1 MPDWR
6 KLVRDQMP
14 LQEMA
19 QETREEVISEI
30 AAHLEDASEDSSL
43 LESFEERTSPEFLS
57 VHWKNLGRA
66 IERAKREEETM
77 NDRSRSLWLPALIN
91 IAVAAT
97 LLIIFDII
105 WPHPVIVRI
114 SYVKLAVPILWLL
127 TLPICGATG
136 TLLACRAHGSATVR
150 LIAGLAPSLVWLAVF
165 CIMGVTFALDWRV
178 FHGFPMNDF
187 FMSALTWVVL
197 PALCLLPGTL
207 PFLRRPAQ
215 D

>member
-14 LQEMA
+14 LREMD

-43 LESFEERTSPEFLS
+43 LESFGECRSPEFLH
-57 VHWKNLGRA
+57 VHWRNLGRA
-66 IERAKREEETM
+66 IEFAKREEEMM

-97 LLIIFDII
+97 LLILFDII
-105 WPHPVIVRI
+105 YPYPVIVRI
-114 SYVKLAVPILWLL
+114 SNVKLAIPMLWLL

-136 TLLACRAHGSATVR
+136 AFLACRAHGSAAIR
-150 LIAGLAPSLVWLAVF
+150 MMAGLAPSLVWLAAF

-187 FMSALTWVVL
+187 FMSALAWVAL

-207 PFLRRPAQ
+207 PFLRGPAQ

>member
-1 MPDWR
+1 MPDWK

-14 LQEMA
+14 LREMA
-19 QETREEVISEI
+19 QRTREEVISEI

-43 LESFEERTSPEFLS
+43 LDSFGERTSPEFLN

-66 IERAKREEETM
+66 IECAKRKEEIM
-77 NDRSRSLWLPALIN
+77 NDRSRSLWLPAFIN
-91 IAVAAT
+91 IVVAAT

-105 WPHPVIVRI
+105 YPHPVILRI
-114 SYVKLAVPILWLL
+114 SNVKLVIPILWLL

-136 TLLACRAHGSATVR
+136 ALLACRAHGSTTIR
-150 LIAGLAPSLVWLAVF
+150 MIAGLAPSLVWLAAF
-165 CIMGVTFALDWRV
+165 CIMGVAFALDWRV

-187 FMSALTWVVL
+187 FMSAVAWVAL
-197 PALCLLPGTL
+197 PALCLLPGAL

>member
-14 LQEMA
+14 LDEMA
-19 QETREEVISEI
+19 QETREEIISEI

-43 LESFEERTSPEFLS
+43 LESSEGGTSPEFLN

-66 IERAKREEETM
+66 IGRAKREEDTM

-91 IAVAAT
+91 IVLAAM
-97 LLIIFDII
+97 LLIISDKIG
-105 WPHPVIVRI
+105 PHPVIVH
-114 SYVKLAVPILWLL
+114 VPILWLL
-127 TLPICGATG
+127 TLPLCGATG
-136 TLLACRAHGSATVR
+136 ALLARRAHGSAATRVT
-150 LIAGLAPSLVWLAVF
+150 AGLAPSLVWLAAF
-165 CIMGVTFALDWRV
+165 CIIGVMFALFWQPV
-178 FHGFPMNDF
+178 FRGFPMNEF
-187 FMSALTWVVL
+187 AMSALSWVIL

-207 PFLRRPAQ
+207 PFLRRPVQ